1 MMINSYV
8 SLLDKNQLD
17 VYKIVPE
24 NHWLSNKN
32 NLLKYYE
39 WNTFFKRNI
48 NRYAEM
54 YYGFDLFPYQHLE
67 LYEMNRNDTTCI
79 IGSRASAKSYIVAM
93 YGCCKA
99 SLYPNSK
106 IIIASGTKGQG
117 KLIVTEKIKNELMSD
132 SPNLRREILNIKD
145 NQNDVIVYFRN
156 GSTIKVVPA
165 TDNARGNRSTCV
177 IYEEFRM
184 IDKFII
190 DSVLSPFQIV
200 RSVPYMKKIEYKDNK
215 SLIEEASDI
224 FISSAWYSSHWMGAF
239 IKSSIKEAQNNK
251 NVCVLATDYSI
262 SLKHNIK
269 SYNQLLKDY
278 KKFDPITWA
287 IEYENQMIS
296 ENTNA
301 YFTYKMFT
309 DNQVLKKP
317 FYPRTTV
324 DYLQKKKNPY
334 FIPKQNGEI
343 RIVACDMAFIE
354 NKNNDNSIFSCIRLI
369 PESITYTSQSTEG
382 SSKEIKQGYRRMV
395 CYLESIQGGDTVKQ
409 AIRIKQLYEDF
420 NSDYCVLDLRNAGIS
435 VYDLLAKVMYDEER
449 DHEYQ
454 PWKCINDENVA
465 NRIKASGAIE
475 NTFVINASSKLNS
488 DIAMEFRLALVE
500 NKIDFLINFNDA
512 KDEIL
517 CKIPEYSQS
526 IDLDTEIFF
535 EKPFLETQE
544 LITESVELTYERKE
558 QTGLIVINEQGNNR
572 KDRYTSVSYG
582 NHFASLLEQDLLS
595 DNSDYDYCTFIN

>member
-1 MMINSYV
+1 MINSYV

-317 FYPRTTV
+317 FYPRTTI

-369 PESITYTSQSTEG
+369 PESVTYTSQSTEG

-475 NTFVINASSKLNS
+475 NTFVISASSKLNS

>member
-224 FISSAWYSSHWMGAF
+224 FISSAWYSSHWMGSF